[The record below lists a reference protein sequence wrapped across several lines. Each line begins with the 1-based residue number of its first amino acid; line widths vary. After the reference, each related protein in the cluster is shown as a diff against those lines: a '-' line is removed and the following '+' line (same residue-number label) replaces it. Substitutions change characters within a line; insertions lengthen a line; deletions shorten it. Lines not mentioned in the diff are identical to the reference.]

1 MFVTALSTRNTFC
14 AASGLLAALACG
26 GSESTGPS
34 VGSIQVATAT
44 TGDDLD
50 RDGYT
55 VAVDGGPGQALAANG
70 MITYSELS
78 AGNHT
83 VALSGVALN
92 CTVAGENPATVT
104 VNSGTKV
111 NVVFRVAC
119 ARISQIVF
127 ASDRDGSDDI
137 YVMNADGSVVT
148 RVTDNSNTTNP
159 PHDWM
164 PDWSPEGSKIAFQS
178 TRDGVTEQ
186 IYTVNV
192 VGTGLM
198 KLTSFSS
205 GAAEGARWSP
215 DGRSIAFYDYFRG
228 IYVMNEDGSNLHELT
243 ADGSAPAWSPDG
255 QRIAFV
261 TDRDGSSEVYVM
273 NSDGSAAT
281 RLTYN
286 GAIHRQSLDWSP
298 DGRSIAF
305 ASNRDGNFFEIY
317 TMRADGSGAQR
328 LTHDAGRDYV
338 PRWSPDGRRIV
349 FQRIKAVDDYAEIA
363 IINADGSNAAVI
375 ATSSTFS
382 DGMPAWRP

>member
-14 AASGLLAALACG
+14 AASCLLAALACG

-34 VGSIQVATAT
+34 AGSIQVATAT

-83 VALSGVALN
+83 VAL
-92 CTVAGENPATVT
+92 
-104 VNSGTKV
+104 K
-111 NVVFRVAC
+111 
-119 ARISQIVF
+119 
-127 ASDRDGSDDI
+127 
-137 YVMNADGSVVT
+137 
-148 RVTDNSNTTNP
+148 
-159 PHDWM
+159 
-164 PDWSPEGSKIAFQS
+164 S

-215 DGRSIAFYDYFRG
+215 DGRSIAFYDYFGG
-228 IYVMNEDGSNLHELT
+228 IYVMNEDGSNIHELT

-255 QRIAFV
+255 KRVAFV

-286 GAIHRQSLDWSP
+286 GAIHRESLDWSP
-298 DGRSIAF
+298 DGQRIAF
-305 ASNRDGNFFEIY
+305 ASSRDNFFEIY
-317 TMRADGSGAQR
+317 TMSEDGSGAQ
-328 LTHDAGRDYV
+328 
-338 PRWSPDGRRIV
+338 
-349 FQRIKAVDDYAEIA
+349 
-363 IINADGSNAAVI
+363 
-375 ATSSTFS
+375 
-382 DGMPAWRP
+382 